1 MRTLKSLAKAGCLA
15 LTLAIPAPFA
25 VPAQAAVSFSVQ
37 AGPNYG
43 PPPARFERE
52 RFCGQRSYWRTG
64 HWGWRDG
71 RYVWFGGECY
81 RTPARYYRQHW
92 YPGHWGLFGGSVD
105 PGEDA
110 LEALRREL
118 REELGLEISQARR
131 FVQFEFDLTP
141 IGLKRYYRAYYEV
154 PVTLAAFERLVL
166 GEGAD
171 MKALP
176 GEEALALPRLSPYDA
191 FALFL
196 HHHRLRLSGSVYAP
210 PRIFDSLPV

>member
-1 MRTLKSLAKAGCLA
+1 MTELDNFLNAQTPLTTSDAAAA
-15 LTLAIPAPFA
+15 LL
-25 VPAQAAVSFSVQ
+25 VLED
-37 AGPNYG
+37 
-43 PPPARFERE
+43 ERYLL
-52 RFCGQRSYWRTG
+52 QL
-64 HWGWRDG
+64 RDDLP
-71 RYVWFGGECY
+71 RI
-81 RTPARYYRQHW
+81 W

-110 LEALRREL
+110 VEALRREL
-118 REELGLEISQARR
+118 REELGLEISQAQL

-141 IGLKRYYRAYYEV
+141 IGLKRYFRAYYEV
-154 PVTLAAFERLVL
+154 PVALATFERLVL

-171 MKALP
+171 MRALP

-210 PRIFDSLPV
+210 PRIFSGLPV